1 VEKAMALPT
10 VEVQGEQFH
19 CRVDGPAAAP
29 VVVLSNSLGTNLAMW
44 DGQMP
49 ALTPRFR
56 VMRYDTRGHGSSVI
70 SPGGYA
76 IDTLGRDVL
85 GLLDALNI
93 PRAHF
98 CGLSMGGAIGMWL
111 ALNAPERIDRLVL
124 ADTAARFGTVEKW
137 NARIDAVRRGGLGA
151 IADGVVEGW
160 FTPRFRERAPE
171 AVARL
176 RQMLLAAPTEG
187 YLASCAAVRDV
198 DLRGAID
205 RIACPTLVIVGTHDV
220 PTPPAQARGL
230 TERIAGARYVELD
243 AAHISNVE
251 AAERFTAELVGFLT
265 AETR

>member
-1 VEKAMALPT
+1 MALPII
-10 VEVQGEQFH
+10 EVRGERFH
-19 CRVDGPAAAP
+19 CRVDGPVGAP
-29 VVVLSNSLGTNLAMW
+29 VVVLANSLGTNLSMW
-44 DGQMP
+44 DAQMP
-49 ALTPRFR
+49 SLSARFR

-76 IDTLGRDVL
+76 VDTLGRDVL

-93 PRAHF
+93 QRAHF

-111 ALNAPERIDRLVL
+111 ALNAPERIDRLAL
-124 ADTAARFGTVEKW
+124 ADTAARFGTAQKW
-137 NARIDAVRRGGLGA
+137 NGRIDAVRRGGLGA
-151 IADGVVEGW
+151 IADGVLEGW
-160 FTPRFRERAPE
+160 FTPRFRERAPD

-176 RQMLLAAPTEG
+176 RQMLLAAPVEG

-198 DLRGAID
+198 DLRSAIG

-220 PTPPAQARGL
+220 PTPPAEGRAL
-230 TERIAGARYVELD
+230 AERIAGARYVELD

-265 AETR
+265 SEKA